1 MNCSREVNGVA
12 GSLGVRVRHSRDE
25 VLGDVGA
32 CAYLLLE
39 EMWAVVE
46 AATPM

>member
-1 MNCSREVNGVA
+1 MEWQDRWACAS
-12 GSLGVRVRHSRDE
+12 VRVRHSRDE